1 MCKYVLQK
9 YVFLQRILYAMHVPK
24 KWPYKA
30 CHLALKKILFTHVYM
45 KHILYVL
52 GKCKDV
58 SKRQIKTNNLL
69 HLKSETFYQNH
80 LIQDKTHDDV
90 CQSVTKKH

>member
-1 MCKYVLQK
+1 
-9 YVFLQRILYAMHVPK
+9 MHVPK

-30 CHLALKKILFTHVYM
+30 CHSTLKKILFTYIYM
-45 KHILYVL
+45 KHIYMFWGNV
-52 GKCKDV
+52 KMVPKDK
-58 SKRQIKTNNLL
+58 SKTYNLL

-80 LIQDKTHDDV
+80 LIHGDV